1 MSFLLTCM
9 LSRTD
14 EKGVG
19 LHVALVI
26 IVPSVKEKQKERV
39 NGSRGTLVGCGES
52 VAHVGVR
59 VCMCNLSFMYVHVC
73 GHRRVCALYIHT
85 KKYLEARATIIS
97 TRLKVNCDQDGT
109 T

>member
-1 MSFLLTCM
+1 M

-39 NGSRGTLVGCGES
+39 NRSRGTLVGCGES

-59 VCMCNLSFMYVHVC
+59 VCVCNLSFMYVHVC
-73 GHRRVCALYIHT
+73 GHRRVWGQGALYIHA